1 MSRVWLITGGTA
13 ALAREISD
21 RGGSAAAAAA
31 CQPASSRGLPR
42 SLAPPTTKA
51 MHTTAARH

>member
-21 RGGSAAAAAA
+21 RGGSAAAA

-51 MHTTAARH
+51 MHTTATRH